1 MASFYEQYV
10 QPYVKSAA
18 QSAAIDLAT
27 KQFIGR
33 GMSQEEAYKAAFQL
47 VTGETLPIIQ
57 TSWWDQTVLGIKM
70 PYILAGGAL
79 FFIFGIWKSR

>member
-10 QPYVKSAA
+10 QPYIKSAA

-27 KQFIGR
+27 KQFMNR

-47 VTGETLPIIQ
+47 VTGETLPMI
-57 TSWWDQTVLGIKM
+57 SYNWWDKTVFGIKM

-79 FFIFGIWKSR
+79 FFIYGIWKSR